1 MTRWIKS
8 LLLAVGFVAATVAH
22 ADIKEGTEYKL
33 MAQPVPV
40 QVPGKIEVIEFFWYG
55 CPHCF
60 HVEPFVEQWAAK
72 LPSDVNFIRYHVVW
86 QGRSDI
92 EAHAKIF
99 IALNQMGIAG
109 KYQQAVFNAIQR
121 DNIELRRPE
130 ALFDWVK
137 KQGIDVNKFKAAYN
151 SFSANAELGKLSQLV
166 ETYHIDGVPTFVVNG
181 KFVTAPSMV
190 GKEDGTVLTVID
202 QLIAKE
208 RATMK
213 PAAAAATT
221 ATKKKK

>member
-8 LLLAVGFVAATVAH
+8 LLLAVGLVAAVAAH

-33 MAQPVPV
+33 MTNPVPV
-40 QVPGKIEVIEFFWYG
+40 QQPGKIEVIEFFWYG

-60 HVEPFVEQWAAK
+60 HVEPYVEKWAAA
-72 LPSDVNFIRYHVVW
+72 LPKDVNFIRYHVVW

-92 EAHAKIF
+92 VAHAKIF
-99 IALNQMGIAG
+99 VALNQMGIAA
-109 KYQQAVFNAIQR
+109 KYQQAVFNAVQR
-121 DNIELRRPE
+121 DGLELRRDE
-130 ALFDWVK
+130 VLFDWVK
-137 KQGIDVNKFKAAYN
+137 KQGINVDQFKAAYN

-166 ETYHIDGVPTFVVNG
+166 NTYQIDGVPTFIVNG

-208 RATMK
+208 RATQKK
-213 PAAAAATT
+213 PAAAAT
-221 ATKKKK
+221 TKKK